1 MRTIGTTPT
10 GHSGSEPDSE
20 ADPIEQWVAEQ
31 LAVAPALSSAQLGHL
46 QVLLAVPCVV
56 EAKSA

>member
-1 MRTIGTTPT
+1 MRTIGTAPS
-10 GHSGSEPDSE
+10 GQSGSEHQSE

-31 LAVAPALSSAQLGHL
+31 LAVAPALSAAQLGRL
-46 QVLLAVPCVV
+46 QALLAVPCVV